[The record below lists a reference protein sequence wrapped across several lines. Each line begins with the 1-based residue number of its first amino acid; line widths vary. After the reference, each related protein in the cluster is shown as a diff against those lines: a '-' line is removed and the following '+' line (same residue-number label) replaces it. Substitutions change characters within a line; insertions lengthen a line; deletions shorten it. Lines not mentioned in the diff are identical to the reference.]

1 MPMGR
6 PFATLEKY
14 CDGAAVSPEGWVVGL
29 SGLGCLAMTLEYWH
43 NPRCSKS
50 RQGKELLDEANAT
63 YKVRGY
69 LEEPPTVA
77 ELDKVLTA
85 LGKEPWEIAR
95 MGEDIAK
102 ELDLESMPH
111 VRKKWIA
118 VMVEHPILI
127 ERPILITGDGRAA
140 LGRPPE
146 DLKALL

>member
-1 MPMGR
+1 
-6 PFATLEKY
+6 
-14 CDGAAVSPEGWVVGL
+14 
-29 SGLGCLAMTLEYWH
+29 MTLEYWH

-69 LEEPPTVA
+69 LDEPPTAA

-111 VRKKWIA
+111 DRDKWIS

-127 ERPILITGDGRAA
+127 ERPILIADDGRAA